1 MEGKEVST
9 DYDDELGKVTRTTK
23 LNLSSSFWR
32 EAYFLGFL
40 GSNANEHLLV
50 FGGLG
55 YCNVTCWDNKD
66 NRGRM

>member
-9 DYDDELGKVTRTTK
+9 DYDDELGKVTRTTM

-32 EAYFLGFL
+32 KPYFLGFL
-40 GSNANEHLLV
+40 ESNANEHLLV

>member
-9 DYDDELGKVTRTTK
+9 DYDDELGKVTRTTMLK
-23 LNLSSSFWR
+23 LSSSFLR

-40 GSNANEHLLV
+40 ESNANEHLLV

>member
-9 DYDDELGKVTRTTK
+9 DYDDELGKVTRTTMLK
-23 LNLSSSFWR
+23 LSSSFLR

-40 GSNANEHLLV
+40 EINANEHLLV